1 MMSETRK
8 KKTGGLWVLL
18 ILAGISAALV
28 LSARLTRPAVR
39 PPAVPKPSASVV
51 QLPKADAVSAAASD
65 DGPSILADLADPVD
79 VREVM
84 RRLDALASER
94 PASPQLVRAV
104 REVHDY
110 LGAAF
115 DACLQPV
122 RRAAESYALACDD
135 KALFRDRE
143 KELRDSHRELLGLC
157 LAVRMTSC
165 ALLRKSCWY
174 AFANACFEQGRID
187 RGVEEGF
194 RRDYAITRIE
204 VKLDYAGQPD
214 AWMRTDGF
222 PVNFSRV
229 SFEAAERRFGSRVLD
244 GGEELLSFGACEA
257 LDEAGNGCWC
267 PIWTGRYETQAT
279 PWQETAVQLLIRD
292 ENKVTTDIARRTIVL
307 LEDPSLLAAA
317 GGRVAGTVELH
328 TDRNTGDPNPKVHFR
343 LTVSGRGVDLLS
355 LVPRD
360 RTLTLE

>member
-65 DGPSILADLADPVD
+65 DGPSIMADLADPVD

-194 RRDYAITRIE
+194 RRDYVVTRIE

-214 AWMRTDGF
+214 AWMRTREF
-222 PVNFSRV
+222 LP
-229 SFEAAERRFGSRVLD
+229 
-244 GGEELLSFGACEA
+244 
-257 LDEAGNGCWC
+257 
-267 PIWTGRYETQAT
+267 
-279 PWQETAVQLLIRD
+279 
-292 ENKVTTDIARRTIVL
+292 
-307 LEDPSLLAAA
+307 
-317 GGRVAGTVELH
+317 
-328 TDRNTGDPNPKVHFR
+328 R
-343 LTVSGRGVDLLS
+343 LF
-355 LVPRD
+355 
-360 RTLTLE
+360 